1 MGWYHDTDYTNQR
14 WDKTLTSETNK
25 RISKTKRKKDKLHLV
40 CTWKFV
46 ADIAAS
52 MVEFGIF
59 RSPNIMIQFHPSL
72 LMSFLHSE
80 PIPTTIKP
88 THPTTKNQPQI
99 KSNHHQPQY
108 LPQKIKAKKET
119 PTTPPLHHHCTTH
132 HTTTSKPTAKKKKS

>member
-1 MGWYHDTDYTNQR
+1 MGWYHDTDYANQR

-59 RSPNIMIQFHPSL
+59 RSPNITIRFHPSF

-99 KSNHHQPQY
+99 KSNHSAP
-108 LPQKIKAKKET
+108 I
-119 PTTPPLHHHCTTH
+119 PTTKNQSKKGNPSNPTPPPLHYTPHHH
-132 HTTTSKPTAKKKKS
+132 Q